1 MGIDLGLFV
10 DKVPADCVCCIC
22 QEVLEDP
29 KETLICQHAFC
40 HVCITRWLHDHDSCP
55 SCRCPLSVNDL
66 VALHR
71 VWRDKLDHLRV
82 RCQNYHIGCDAVV
95 QLEQLD
101 YHYDDCPY
109 VRVSCP
115 HSPCSEI
122 VVRSALPD
130 HLECCDY
137 RKVTCPTCQLTV
149 PALSL
154 KDHECIPALREDMRQ
169 KMEILRREWNDC
181 IRMLRREHRKLEE
194 KLHEQ
199 SSEIAELRSAITL
212 LTCHRKATMIPHLPA
227 IRVTGNAV
235 RVNARDYNHS
245 STTRSP
251 QSVAHREGRNRGTN
265 LSLPRLAPLHTHM
278 SLSRNSG
285 HYSGQY

>member
-1 MGIDLGLFV
+1 
-10 DKVPADCVCCIC
+10 
-22 QEVLEDP
+22 
-29 KETLICQHAFC
+29 
-40 HVCITRWLHDHDSCP
+40 
-55 SCRCPLSVNDL
+55 
-66 VALHR
+66 
-71 VWRDKLDHLRV
+71 
-82 RCQNYHIGCDAVV
+82 
-95 QLEQLD
+95 
-101 YHYDDCPY
+101 
-109 VRVSCP
+109 
-115 HSPCSEI
+115 
-122 VVRSALPD
+122 
-130 HLECCDY
+130 
-137 RKVTCPTCQLTV
+137 
-149 PALSL
+149 
-154 KDHECIPALREDMRQ
+154 MRQ

-181 IRMLRREHRKLEE
+181 IRMMRREHRKLEE
-194 KLHEQ
+194 KMHEQ

-245 STTRSP
+245 STARSP